1 MGPESIVLA
10 LAHLLLASTL
20 LYLYSRLRLHL
31 TRSKTKK
38 AHGCLP
44 PAQYKQWEN
53 VIGIQYFLKRIQVA
67 KSDRLLQDGLNRY
80 KQYGNTYSVST
91 MGSTIYLTIE
101 PENVKAVLS
110 THFEDYI
117 LGSRLKAFG
126 PLLGSGIFTTD
137 GSQWQV
143 RKYIRPVHVTTL
155 ANIPKHSRAMIRP
168 TFKKAQ
174 LLDLSLIETH
184 VQHLISHIPR
194 KTTVDLQPLFFQL
207 TIDSV
212 TEFLLGE
219 SVNSLGTDVQTK
231 SDDFGTQFDLAQD
244 GLTTRFRL
252 GPLRGLYRNKL
263 FSQACRFCHSYV
275 DQYVKRALDRRQRG
289 TLDAEKENNV
299 SYVFLDELAKE
310 TDDPLVLRNELMNI
324 LLAGRDTTASLLSN
338 LFVILSKRPDLWK
351 RLQEEVQGLQGKRP
365 TYDTLRG
372 LSFLRHLLNESLR
385 LHPVIPGNGRESLR
399 DTILPVGGGPDGKSP
414 IFIPRG
420 ARVAYTVYAMHRRE
434 DIFGPDA
441 EEFNPDRWH
450 TIRPGWG
457 YLPFNGGPRICAG
470 QQYALTVAEYTI
482 VRLVQTFTEI
492 EDCGGQEWNGKIRL
506 TMCSLDGTKVRLS

>member
-1 MGPESIVLA
+1 
-10 LAHLLLASTL
+10 
-20 LYLYSRLRLHL
+20 
-31 TRSKTKK
+31 
-38 AHGCLP
+38 
-44 PAQYKQWEN
+44 
-53 VIGIQYFLKRIQVA
+53 
-67 KSDRLLQDGLNRY
+67 
-80 KQYGNTYSVST
+80 
-91 MGSTIYLTIE
+91 MGSAIYLTIE

-117 LGSRLKAFG
+117 LGTRLKAFG

-137 GSQWQV
+137 GSQWQ
-143 RKYIRPVHVTTL
+143 
-155 ANIPKHSRAMIRP
+155 HSRVMIRH

-194 KTTVDLQPLFFQL
+194 KTPIDLQPLFFQL

-219 SVNSLGTDVQTK
+219 SVNSLSKEGQTK
-231 SDDFGTQFDLAQD
+231 SEDFGTQFDLAQD

-252 GPLRGLYRNKL
+252 GPLRGLYRNKQ
-263 FSQACRFCHSYV
+263 FSQACRFCHRYV

-289 TLDAEKENNV
+289 TLDVEKENNV
-299 SYVFLDELAKE
+299 SYVFLNELAKE
-310 TDDPLVLRNELMNI
+310 TNDPLVLRNELMNI

-351 RLQEEVQGLQGKRP
+351 RLQEEVQALQGKRP
-365 TYDTLRG
+365 TYETLTG
-372 LSFLRHLLNESLR
+372 LTFLRHLLKESLR

-482 VRLVQTFTEI
+482 VRIVRTFTEI
-492 EDCGGQEWNGKIRL
+492 EDCGGREWNGKIRL